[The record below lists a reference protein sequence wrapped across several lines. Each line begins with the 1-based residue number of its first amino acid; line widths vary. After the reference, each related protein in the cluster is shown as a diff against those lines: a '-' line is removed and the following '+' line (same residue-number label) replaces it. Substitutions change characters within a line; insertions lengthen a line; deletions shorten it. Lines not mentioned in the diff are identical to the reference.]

1 MLSAAFVAMVLG
13 TGPYTVTNRVYVVVN
28 RCPLP
33 VVIPAS
39 TIDAAVA
46 LHQASKAAPVAAP
59 ALAPLVESPCANGN
73 CNVQQRRGLFGR
85 RR

>member
-13 TGPYTVTNRVYVVVN
+13 AGPYTVTNRVYVVVN

-46 LHQASKAAPVAAP
+46 LHQAAKAAPVAAP
-59 ALAPLVESPCANGN
+59 VMAPLVESPCPNGN
-73 CNVQQRRGLFGR
+73 CSTQRRGLFGR